1 MGFTERSDFYGV
13 QGGSMKNQY
22 IAQKGRLWHFV
33 DLRGGLARKRGAV
46 ILRGGLIP
54 QCTLWS
60 NWIIQILHYYCRKQ
74 HKNIKN
80 SDYWTKCCYLS
91 LSVLPSAYCDLRL
104 LHLPQQQRFSVLGHS
119 TPQILNVTSDHCAIY
134 SFVFWF
140 ENGFIQVKPT

>member
-33 DLRGGLARKRGAV
+33 DLRGAWQE
-46 ILRGGLIP
+46 RGGRWFWEGGWYPNAHYDQTELYKYCII
-54 QCTLWS
+54 TAGS
-60 NWIIQILHYYCRKQ
+60 NTKISKIQIIEQ
-74 HKNIKN
+74 NVVI
-80 SDYWTKCCYLS
+80 S

>member
-46 ILRGGLIP
+46 ILRGGLIS

-60 NWIIQILHYYCRKQ
+60 NWIIQILHYYCMKQ

-91 LSVLPSAYCDLRL
+91 LCPSLCL
-104 LHLPQQQRFSVLGHS
+104 LWLALTSPSSAAEIFSSWTQYS
-119 TPQILNVTSDHCAIY
+119 TNFKCHKWSLCHI
-134 SFVFWF
+134 
-140 ENGFIQVKPT
+140 